1 MDIDAI
7 EQIKQDIMQTAL
19 SFGNSQPVALDLAMC
34 AAKKI
39 MKSIGGSQHYIPK
52 KDISEREKIRTE
64 YNGKNRAELMR
75 KYAVSKSTFYS
86 ILNNT
91 KHKKAQHEK

>member
-1 MDIDAI
+1 MDIDVM
-7 EQIKQDIMQTAL
+7 EQIKQDVMQTAL
-19 SFGNSQPVALDLAMC
+19 SFGHSQPVASDLAMC

-39 MKSIGGSQHYIPK
+39 MKSIGGSPHYIPK
-52 KDISEREKIRTE
+52 KDISERDKIRTE

-86 ILNNT
+86 ILNNAE
-91 KHKKAQHEK
+91 HKKAQHGK